1 MVLVSDTAREDLFEL
16 KDGRV
21 ERLRPMS
28 FKYLCDGLAV
38 GG

>member
-16 KDGRV
+16 KDWRV
-21 ERLRPMS
+21 ERLGPMS
-28 FKYLCDGLAV
+28 FKYLGDGLAV